1 MEGEGKERGRHGLVD
16 GGQQRGVVLEDELVM
31 GRRRTKK
38 VSGATLR
45 SSQAGA
51 GRRMARLGGV
61 WKSRGVGDGHDE
73 TDPAAG
79 PRIWP
84 KTGEGG
90 AVMELQAAVPWLR
103 APVV

>member
-1 MEGEGKERGRHGLVD
+1 MEGEGKEQGRHGLVD

-51 GRRMARLGGV
+51 GRRMARLGGA
-61 WKSRGVGDGHDE
+61 GHAGRRRE
-73 TDPAAG
+73 GNRAEAARSG
-79 PRIWP
+79 G
-84 KTGEGG
+84 GELG
-90 AVMELQAAVPWLR
+90 R
-103 APVV
+103 ARRSCGS